1 MGKSFSALL
10 PLLNKERTKNLSIE
24 GRKDIVL
31 FIVASFYEQFLTIFG
46 CFIAK
51 DARFICTFVRILL
64 TYVLYFTLFS
74 APTYVGIYSL
84 NYCYPRMYFYVLS
97 VPLYGFYLSLYL
109 CTLLYIVFCT
119 YLCRYI
125 LLELLLPSDVLLCF
139 SVPLEAPLW
148 FNVLLYLV
156 GTDMAVC
163 QFYSCIIASY

>member
-64 TYVLYFTLFS
+64 TYVLYFTLLS
-74 APTYVGIYSL
+74 APTYVGIY
-84 NYCYPRMYFYVLS
+84 VWVGS
-97 VPLYGFYLSLYL
+97 VVKCLGL
-109 CTLLYIVFCT
+109 
-119 YLCRYI
+119 
-125 LLELLLPSDVLLCF
+125 
-139 SVPLEAPLW
+139 
-148 FNVLLYLV
+148 
-156 GTDMAVC
+156 
-163 QFYSCIIASY
+163 